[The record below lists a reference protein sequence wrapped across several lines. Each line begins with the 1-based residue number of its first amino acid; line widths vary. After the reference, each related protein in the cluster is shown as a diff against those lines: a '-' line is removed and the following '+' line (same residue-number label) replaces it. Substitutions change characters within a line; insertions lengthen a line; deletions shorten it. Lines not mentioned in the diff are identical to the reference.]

1 MLLKLAKLQKLPKK
15 GWKSCKSH
23 HKKVGKIARNCYHRD
38 RKVAKCS
45 MWDDFMLKRSAK
57 KYIDSW
63 IRSGRDAKDLLMR
76 LSLVTKQPLEK
87 GRTIIFLDEVQEF
100 KDIVTRVKF
109 LLV

>member
-1 MLLKLAKLQKLPKK
+1 MLLKLAKLQKPPKK

-63 IRSGRDAKDLLMR
+63 IQSGRDALLIMGAR
-76 LSLVTKQPLEK
+76 QIGKTYLIKECLRESVVPYVELK
-87 GRTIIFLDEVQEF
+87 
-100 KDIVTRVKF
+100 
-109 LLV
+109 

>member
-1 MLLKLAKLQKLPKK
+1 MLLKIAKLQKLPKK

-63 IRSGRDAKDLLMR
+63 IQSGRDALLIMGAR
-76 LSLVTKQPLEK
+76 QIGKTYLIKECLRESVVPYVELK
-87 GRTIIFLDEVQEF
+87 
-100 KDIVTRVKF
+100 
-109 LLV
+109 